1 MDITINI
8 QDTELSAQDIQL
20 IKESLDIQDIENALS
35 KICKS
40 AFMEYVKMF
49 KEKGIPSRADEVKQ
63 ERLFFMLNY
72 YYINRVPSEN
82 EISTI
87 FQLTATQS
95 RSLLRNTKS
104 KYRTKINSFI
114 KSTLLTTL
122 NSARR
127 NDNGDYDFVCTSQSN
142 IEDLN
147 QIVAQKGPEL
157 KSIEKIKGLANKY
170 TCAID
175 TYNLL
180 IQELS

>member
-1 MDITINI
+1 MEITITI
-8 QDTELSAQDIQL
+8 SEDEISALDRQLVKDSLSVDDMDLAFT
-20 IKESLDIQDIENALS
+20 

-40 AFMEYVKMF
+40 AFMEYMKMF

-104 KYRTKINSFI
+104 KYRTKINGFI

-122 NSARR
+122 NSARQ

-180 IQELS
+180 IHELS

>member
-1 MDITINI
+1 MQITISVTDN
-8 QDTELSAQDIQL
+8 ELSHFDIQL
-20 IKESLDIQDIENALS
+20 VKDSLGVDDINLALE

-40 AFMEYVKMF
+40 AFMEYMKMF
-49 KEKGIPSRADEVKQ
+49 KEKGIPTRADEVQQ

-72 YYINRVPSEN
+72 YYVNRVPSET

-87 FQLTATQS
+87 FQLTPSQS

-104 KYRTKINSFI
+104 KYRNKINNFI
-114 KSTLLTTL
+114 KSTLLNTL
-122 NSARR
+122 NQARS
-127 NDNGDYDFVCTSQSN
+127 NDSGDYYFVCTSQSI

-147 QIVAQKGPEL
+147 LIVAQKGPEL

-170 TCAID
+170 FCAID

>member
-1 MDITINI
+1 MEITITISEN
-8 QDTELSAQDIQL
+8 ELS
-20 IKESLDIQDIENALS
+20 SLDIQLVKDSLAVDNINLAFE

-40 AFMEYVKMF
+40 AFMEYMKMF
-49 KEKGIPSRADEVKQ
+49 KEKGLPTRADEVQQ

-72 YYINRVPSEN
+72 YYVDRVPSET

-87 FQLTATQS
+87 FQLTPSQS
-95 RSLLRNTKS
+95 RSVLRNTKS
-104 KYRTKINSFI
+104 RYRNKINNFI
-114 KSTLLTTL
+114 KNTLLGTL
-122 NSARR
+122 NHATM
-127 NDNGDYDFVCTSQSN
+127 NNNGDYDFVCTSQSI

-147 QIVAQKGPEL
+147 LIVAQKGPEL

-180 IQELS
+180 IRELS